1 VSITKQDM
9 MNMQDRVALPRIRPR
24 KGFAWL
30 PLPKQLVT
38 ISIGAVL
45 VLALLPLLVEPRGTR
60 SLRDALRRPALARVA
75 LTRLEQHY
83 QLVWMSTATPA
94 EQAVRGRVLALQAGV
109 LLVGAV
115 AGRAAHAAGRPATTP
130 IRYGT
135 TSRMRARAAL
145 DARKDTNHAA

>member
-1 VSITKQDM
+1 MT
-9 MNMQDRVALPRIRPR
+9 MQDRVALPRIRPR

-30 PLPKQLVT
+30 PLPEQLVT

-45 VLALLPLLVEPRGTR
+45 MLALLPVLLEPRGAG
-60 SLRDALRRPALARVA
+60 SLGHALRRPQSARIA

-83 QLVWMSTATPA
+83 QFAWLDTATPA

-115 AGRAAHAAGRPATTP
+115 AGRAAHAGGRPATTP

-135 TSRMRARAAL
+135 ASRMRARAAL
-145 DARKDTNHAA
+145 DARKDEHHAA

>member
-1 VSITKQDM
+1 
-9 MNMQDRVALPRIRPR
+9 MNMQDRVALPRIRPH

-30 PLPKQLVT
+30 PLPEQLVT

-45 VLALLPLLVEPRGTR
+45 ALALLPLLVEPRGARTIQQ
-60 SLRDALRRPALARVA
+60 ALRRPASARIA

-83 QLVWMSTATPA
+83 QLAWIGTATPV
-94 EQAVRGRVLALQAGV
+94 EQAVRGRVLAVQAGA

-115 AGRAAHAAGRPATTP
+115 AGRAAHSAGRSATTS

-135 TSRMRARAAL
+135 ASRMRARAAL
-145 DARKDTNHAA
+145 DARKDNAHAA

>member
-1 VSITKQDM
+1 M
-9 MNMQDRVALPRIRPR
+9 MQDRLAVPRIRPR

-30 PLPKQLVT
+30 PLPEQLVT

-45 VLALLPLLVEPRGTR
+45 VLALLPLLVEPRGARTMQQ
-60 SLRDALRRPALARVA
+60 ALRRPGSARVA

-83 QLVWMSTATPA
+83 QLVWISIATPA
-94 EQAVRGRVLALQAGV
+94 EQAVRGRVLALQAGA

-115 AGRAAHAAGRPATTP
+115 AGRAAHAGGRPATTP

-135 TSRMRARAAL
+135 ASRTRARAAL

>member
-1 VSITKQDM
+1 MHDHI
-9 MNMQDRVALPRIRPR
+9 ALPRIRPR

-30 PLPKQLVT
+30 PLPEQLVT

-45 VLALLPLLVEPRGTR
+45 ALALLPLLLEPRGAR
-60 SLRDALRRPALARVA
+60 SLQHALRRPASARVA

-83 QLVWMSTATPA
+83 HFAWISTATPA

-109 LLVGAV
+109 VLVGAV
-115 AGRAAHAAGRPATTP
+115 AGRAAHAAGRPTTTP

-135 TSRMRARAAL
+135 ASRMRARAAL
-145 DARKDTNHAA
+145 DAREDQSHAA

>member
-1 VSITKQDM
+1 MKTHAH
-9 MNMQDRVALPRIRPR
+9 NALPRIRPR

-30 PLPKQLVT
+30 PLPEQLVS

-45 VLALLPLLVEPRGTR
+45 ALALLPLLLEPRGAR
-60 SLRDALRRPALARVA
+60 GLQHALRRPASARVA

-83 QLVWMSTATPA
+83 QWAWISTATPA
-94 EQAVRGRVLALQAGV
+94 EQALRGRVLALQAGV

-115 AGRAAHAAGRPATTP
+115 AGRAAHAGGRPATTP

-135 TSRMRARAAL
+135 ASRMRARAAL
-145 DARKDTNHAA
+145 DARKDDTHAA

>member
-1 VSITKQDM
+1 MHDHI
-9 MNMQDRVALPRIRPR
+9 ALPRIRPR

-30 PLPKQLVT
+30 PLPEQLVT

-45 VLALLPLLVEPRGTR
+45 ALALLPLLLEPRGAR
-60 SLRDALRRPALARVA
+60 SLQHALRRPASARVA

-83 QLVWMSTATPA
+83 QWAWLGTATPA

-135 TSRMRARAAL
+135 ASRTRARAAL
-145 DARKDTNHAA
+145 DAREDQSHAA

>member
-1 VSITKQDM
+1 
-9 MNMQDRVALPRIRPR
+9 MQDHIALPRIRPR

-30 PLPKQLVT
+30 PLPEQLVT

-45 VLALLPLLVEPRGTR
+45 VLALLPLLVEPRGAR
-60 SLRDALRRPALARVA
+60 SLGHALRRPASARVA

-83 QLVWMSTATPA
+83 QWAWISTATPA
-94 EQAVRGRVLALQAGV
+94 EQALRGRVLALQAGV

-115 AGRAAHAAGRPATTP
+115 AGRAAHAGGRPATTP

-135 TSRMRARAAL
+135 ASRMRARAAL
-145 DARKDTNHAA
+145 DARKDDTHAA

>member
-1 VSITKQDM
+1 
-9 MNMQDRVALPRIRPR
+9 MNTQQQVALPRIRPR

-30 PLPKQLVT
+30 PLPEQLVT

-45 VLALLPLLVEPRGTR
+45 VLALLPLLLEPRGAR
-60 SLRDALRRPALARVA
+60 NLQHALRRPQSARIA

-83 QLVWMSTATPA
+83 QLAWISTATPA

-115 AGRAAHAAGRPATTP
+115 AGRAAHASGRTSTTP

-135 TSRMRARAAL
+135 ASRMRARAAL
-145 DARKDTNHAA
+145 DARKDDAHAA